1 VVYLPASVLILIG
14 LLARTVR
21 QSVEAGI
28 VGLIA
33 FLVAFFGTV
42 LLIGIAWAQFF
53 IGTFLAIDAQRS
65 CFGTSG
71 VPDNVRHPST
81 RLNPIKHSYI
91 ARTRLSKVGC
101 RATDSWRW

>member
-1 VVYLPASVLILIG
+1 VYLPASVLILIG
-14 LLARTVR
+14 LVALYVR

-28 VGLIA
+28 VG
-33 FLVAFFGTV
+33 LVAFFGTV

-53 IGTFLAIDAQRS
+53 IGTFFYRGPEIFVLEPL
-65 CFGTSG
+65 G
-71 VPDNVRHPST
+71 VPDDVRHPST